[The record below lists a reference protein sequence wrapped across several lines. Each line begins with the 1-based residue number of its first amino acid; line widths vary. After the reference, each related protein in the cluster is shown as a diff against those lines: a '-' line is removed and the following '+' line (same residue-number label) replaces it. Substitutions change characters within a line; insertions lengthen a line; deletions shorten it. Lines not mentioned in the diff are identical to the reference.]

1 MFISNFKEKTN
12 LYCFKP
18 NSPDLSINWPWMPF
32 RYPKFALSV
41 FVDKSEN
48 TLPSPLDEISIFG
61 MKTEP
66 FSSISDLKVS
76 ICSEGTPIFLKR
88 WENNHH

>member
-1 MFISNFKEKTN
+1 
-12 LYCFKP
+12 
-18 NSPDLSINWPWMPF
+18 MPF

-48 TLPSPLDEISIFG
+48 TLPSPLDKISILG
-61 MKTEP
+61 IKTDP

-76 ICSEGTPIFLKR
+76 ICLEETPIFF
-88 WENNHH
+88 